1 MIYST
6 TFKGRYKIY
15 LILKISLNNHRNYY
29 INYQESL
36 GTNYV
41 QD

>member
-6 TFKGRYKIY
+6 TFKSQYN
-15 LILKISLNNHRNYY
+15 LILKISLNNRRNYY

>member
-15 LILKISLNNHRNYY
+15 LILKISLNNRRNYY